1 MVDAYFEN
9 KLGRSA
15 TEEELDEWST
25 NFADS
30 YSIAFAQ
37 ARSKA
42 QQLQDATSIM
52 MTSDGPVT
60 VINAP
65 NNSINNSSGDTNY
78 QEMNVDHDDKSGSWW
93 SRVDLTPWN

>member
-37 ARSKA
+37 ARVKH
-42 QQLQDATSIM
+42 
-52 MTSDGPVT
+52 
-60 VINAP
+60 
-65 NNSINNSSGDTNY
+65 NSYKIITLCNHNQNI
-78 QEMNVDHDDKSGSWW
+78 
-93 SRVDLTPWN
+93 